1 MWWYLFAFMA
11 GIITG
16 MVVYLKIDGPD
27 MVINDNTRIGK
38 MKQRGQGN
46 VADVTV
52 DPQLQDPMTEY
63 ETPESAREARLLARI
78 RKLRSRELKDK
89 KESG

>member
-52 DPQLQDPMTEY
+52 DPELQDPVAAY
-63 ETPESAREARLLARI
+63 DTPESAKEARLLARI
-78 RKLRSRELKDK
+78 KRLRAREREDK